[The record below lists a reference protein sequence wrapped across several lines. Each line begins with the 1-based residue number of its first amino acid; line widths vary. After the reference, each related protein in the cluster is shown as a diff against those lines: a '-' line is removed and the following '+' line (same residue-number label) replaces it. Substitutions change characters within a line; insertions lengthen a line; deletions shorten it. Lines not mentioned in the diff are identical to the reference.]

1 MSQPK
6 TKETMAE
13 ETKQPKED
21 VQHTAVPRQPQQ
33 QPQQPQPRPCP
44 QDCRL
49 CGMNQQLFC
58 TTKMLFSL
66 SSAFQETRQQISL
79 LELAIDDIKEQL
91 QPKKDET
98 ELSIPFADS

>member
-21 VQHTAVPRQPQQ
+21 VQHTAV
-33 QPQQPQPRPCP
+33 PQQPQPRPCP